1 MWKFKIYSKF
11 IKIKNWAYYNNNKDN
26 KIGNEGI
33 IKLCKNLKYITK
45 LIDLNLKGNYKNIF
59 IK

>member
-11 IKIKNWAYYNNNKDN
+11 IKIKNWTYYNNNKDN

-33 IKLCKNLKYITK
+33 IKLCENLKYITK
-45 LIDLNLKGNYKNIF
+45 LIDLNMKGKY
-59 IK
+59 